1 LRGDESRKPVLP
13 DDDERVRLDARR
25 HGVVLARPLLRA
37 AGLAAAGAGAFWLGW
52 PLTVGGA
59 LLLAAAAVVAVR
71 AVWRWDRT
79 RVLVTD
85 ERIVVVHGIVR
96 RRSAAVRLHG
106 VGAIELEQTLPGRLL
121 GYGTLA
127 VGPLEVDYVP
137 HARRVARLVQQLS
150 A

>member
-1 LRGDESRKPVLP
+1 MLPGPDEPI
-13 DDDERVRLDARR
+13 RLDARR
-25 HGVVLARPLLRA
+25 HGVVLARPLARA
-37 AGLAAAGAGAFWLGW
+37 GGLAALAAGAFLLGW
-52 PLTVGGA
+52 PVTVAGA
-59 LLLAAAAVVAVR
+59 LLLAAAALVALR

-85 ERIVVVHGIVR
+85 ERLIVVHGVVR

-106 VGAIELEQTLPGRLL
+106 VGAIELEQTLPGRLF

-137 HARRVARLVQQLS
+137 HARRVARLVQNLS